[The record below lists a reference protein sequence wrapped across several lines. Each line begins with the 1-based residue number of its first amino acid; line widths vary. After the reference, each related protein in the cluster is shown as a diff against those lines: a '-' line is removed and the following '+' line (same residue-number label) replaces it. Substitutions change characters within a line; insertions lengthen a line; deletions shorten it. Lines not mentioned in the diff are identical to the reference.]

1 MQLLPKGKHASWEW
15 DQDLFH
21 NIILKIIPW
30 HLIVIATA
38 QVGQS
43 KCLIVQVRYYDKK
56 FEEEDEMFDD
66 EMDLDGCEMDEVE
79 LRS

>member
-1 MQLLPKGKHASWEW
+1 MPLHKKVKVS
-15 DQDLFH
+15 
-21 NIILKIIPW
+21 
-30 HLIVIATA
+30 
-38 QVGQS
+38 S
-43 KCLIVQVRYYDKK
+43 LIVQVRYYDKK

>member
-1 MQLLPKGKHASWEW
+1 MLVENGIKTSFTITFWKSFF
-15 DQDLFH
+15 D
-21 NIILKIIPW
+21 ILSRLSLHKK
-30 HLIVIATA
+30 VK
-38 QVGQS
+38 VS
-43 KCLIVQVRYYDKK
+43 SCIVQVRYYDKK